1 MRFRFPLRRVHL
13 GWILLLAG
21 LFVATVADSELATV
35 PRNGRPERGFDSAN
49 ARFNEVLD
57 RENLRT
63 LINRQLPKQGRFFEE
78 FDGRVIVLVGTVRGQ
93 GGPSPQQEQD
103 ILILDALGKR
113 QTFNNEDYGQNSIIE
128 LLGRMI
134 PQTCRHKGRKFE
146 CGLSLSCVL
155 GGGKP
160 LDLCSGGMIWS
171 CCIDRDFAPES
182 DPEHGAVHNATR
194 CKAHVPFGPAS
205 LDLAHVRLRLYGAVW
220 NCFVAN

>member
-1 MRFRFPLRRVHL
+1 MHLLDNVCQRMSILRRTGDHRLRSTLACHMLLVVL
-13 GWILLLAG
+13 ILLMESAG
-21 LFVATVADSELATV
+21 
-35 PRNGRPERGFDSAN
+35 
-49 ARFNEVLD
+49 
-57 RENLRT
+57 
-63 LINRQLPKQGRFFEE
+63 
-78 FDGRVIVLVGTVRGQ
+78 GQ
-93 GGPSPQQEQD
+93 SGPSPQQEQD

-171 CCIDRDFAPES
+171 CCIDRDFAPEI
-182 DPEHGAVHNATR
+182 DPEHGAVHNANGNSRHFDKQAFDT
-194 CKAHVPFGPAS
+194 
-205 LDLAHVRLRLYGAVW
+205 
-220 NCFVAN
+220 